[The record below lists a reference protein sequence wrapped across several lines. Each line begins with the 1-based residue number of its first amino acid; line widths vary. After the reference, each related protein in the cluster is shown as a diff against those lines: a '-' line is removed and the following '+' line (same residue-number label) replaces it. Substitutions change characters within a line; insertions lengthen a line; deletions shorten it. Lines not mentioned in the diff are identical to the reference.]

1 MLLSSWNF
9 IFFSLQNKKKLL
21 SNSEIPEWV
30 LCFLTT
36 FNLFLA
42 LISNKQ
48 KKHIPILEVI
58 LAMRQLPFP
67 LGTRLPAMNLYL
79 IYNTCKRA
87 ITCHGT
93 ANVSFLGGSGTA
105 GRV

>member
-36 FNLFLA
+36 FNLFFSTHFKQTKKPPTHSGSHFSNETAA
-42 LISNKQ
+42 LSIGNQAPSYES
-48 KKHIPILEVI
+48 L
-58 LAMRQLPFP
+58 L
-67 LGTRLPAMNLYL
+67 NL
-79 IYNTCKRA
+79 
-87 ITCHGT
+87 
-93 ANVSFLGGSGTA
+93 
-105 GRV
+105 